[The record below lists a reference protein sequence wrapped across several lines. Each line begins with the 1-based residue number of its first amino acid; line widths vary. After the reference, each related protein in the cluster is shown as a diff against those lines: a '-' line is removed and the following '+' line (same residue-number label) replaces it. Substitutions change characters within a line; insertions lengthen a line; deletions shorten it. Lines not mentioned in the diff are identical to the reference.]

1 MTKNEKEF
9 IEVSKL
15 FNFDYLKFKF
25 IEQNNEDLKKDLK
38 KSKYALLK
46 NDYHLI
52 NLKQIIDDYKL
63 DYFDSNIS
71 FYNSRE
77 N

>member
-1 MTKNEKEF
+1 VTKNEKEF